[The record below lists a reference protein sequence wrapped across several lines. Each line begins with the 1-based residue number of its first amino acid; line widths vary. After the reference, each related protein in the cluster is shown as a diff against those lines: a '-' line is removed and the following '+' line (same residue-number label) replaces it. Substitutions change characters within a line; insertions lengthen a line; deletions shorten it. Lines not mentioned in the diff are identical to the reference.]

1 MILEFYNN
9 KLQCIKNG
17 KITFTKQ
24 IYGDFIYND
33 NYILTINK
41 KKNRVDLFDCN
52 GKIIASLFNNNKI
65 YILSILKKD
74 NELLIK
80 TMVKNNNKL
89 EYQIFSY
96 QDGYFKIK

>member
-9 KLQCIKNG
+9 KLHVKNG
-17 KITFTKQ
+17 EITFTKQ

-80 TMVKNNNKL
+80 TMVKNNDKL